1 MPPAATSYS
10 WMPSNSLGCPI
21 CSRLARFTCSESKIF
36 ISERLNLPHGELK
49 ALATLGLMKIVSR
62 GYTILTPEL
71 LAPPLLPNSSLR
83 LSPKYISADFGAFP
97 LSIGLLMFQMKLRQS
112 MQGAPPSYKILPSSN
127 ASESTFSPVTPQSV
141 AW

>member
-1 MPPAATSYS
+1 
-10 WMPSNSLGCPI
+10 MPSNSLGCLI

-49 ALATLGLMKIVSR
+49 ALAPLGLIKIVSR
-62 GYTILTPEL
+62 DYTILPLEA
-71 LAPPLLPNSSLR
+71 LAPPLLPNPFLR
-83 LSPKYISADFGAFP
+83 LSPMSISADFGAFP
-97 LSIGLLMFQMKLRQS
+97 LSVGPLMFQMKLRQS

-127 ASESTFSPVTPQSV
+127 ASESTFSPVMPQSV